1 MHDKTCCLLHLTAT
15 FCSLITK
22 APGSA
27 KQLSVFLLEISQQY
41 LYDLEVQQMQLTAS
55 LDSLTD
61 IPLPVG
67 FRISSEQ
74 SLTLP
79 VLYEQFS
86 QWAPFERD
94 CRLSIFPPTSFLLS

>member
-1 MHDKTCCLLHLTAT
+1 MHDKTCRLLHLTDT

-27 KQLSVFLLEISQQY
+27 KQLSVFLLEISQY

-55 LDSLTD
+55 LDSHTD
-61 IPLPVG
+61 IPIPVG
-67 FRISSEQ
+67 FHISSER

-86 QWAPFERD
+86 QWAPFKRD
-94 CRLSIFPPTSFLLS
+94 CRLSIFPPT

>member
-1 MHDKTCCLLHLTAT
+1 MHDKTCRLLHLTAT

-27 KQLSVFLLEISQQY
+27 KQLSVFLLEISQY
-41 LYDLEVQQMQLTAS
+41 LYDLKVQQMQLTAS
-55 LDSLTD
+55 LDSHTD

-67 FRISSEQ
+67 FRISSER